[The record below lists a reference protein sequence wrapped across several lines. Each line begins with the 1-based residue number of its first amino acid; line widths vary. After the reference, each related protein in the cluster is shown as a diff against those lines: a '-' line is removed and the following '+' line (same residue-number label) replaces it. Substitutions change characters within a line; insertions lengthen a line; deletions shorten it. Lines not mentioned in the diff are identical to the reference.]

1 MKKSFGLHWQIFVAL
16 ILSVAFGILFPT
28 YTSYVEWIGT
38 LFLRGLKM
46 VIIPL
51 MLSSIISGVAS
62 LKGNAI
68 QKLGL
73 RTLGFYMITSTLAIV
88 TGMIL
93 VNLIQPGLRAEID
106 LGVEIQQLELTRTS
120 IWVTL
125 LNIVPDNIFVAFTE
139 ANILSVIFFAFL
151 FGFFLSRTEEVYK
164 EPTLNVVNG
173 VFEVMMK
180 ITMFIIRFTPLG
192 IIGLVAPVI
201 AAQKDIAAVASG
213 LGGYFVTVLLALLF
227 HAFVT
232 MMIVLRV
239 GAKVNPIKH
248 LKAMMLPLTT
258 AFSTSSSSATLP
270 LTMETVEN
278 ESGVSKKITSFTLPL
293 GATVNMDG
301 TALYECVAAIFIAQI
316 YGMELTI
323 VNQVVIVLTALLASV
338 GAAGIPMAGLV
349 MITIILSYLG
359 LPLEAVGLI
368 IAVDRPLDMLRT
380 AVNVWGDTCCA
391 VYVAKSENE
400 TLNYE

>member
-1 MKKSFGLHWQIFVAL
+1 MKKSFGLHWQILVAL
-16 ILSVAFGILFPT
+16 ILSVSFGIFFPQFT
-28 YTSYVEWIGT
+28 LYVEWIGT

-51 MLSSIISGVAS
+51 VLSSIISGVAS
-62 LKGNAI
+62 LQGNSV
-68 QKLGL
+68 QKLGI
-73 RTLGFYMITSTLAIV
+73 RTLGFYFITSTLAIV

-93 VNLIQPGLRAEID
+93 VNVIQPGIRANID
-106 LGVEIQQLELTRTS
+106 LGVNLPGMALTQTS
-120 IWVTL
+120 IWETL
-125 LNIVPDNIFVAFTE
+125 LNIVPENIFVAFTE
-139 ANILSVIFFAFL
+139 GNILSVIFFAFL
-151 FGFFLSRTEEVYK
+151 FGFYLSRIQGAYK

-192 IIGLVAPVI
+192 IFGLVAPVI
-201 AAQKDIAAVASG
+201 AAQKDIVAVASG
-213 LGGYFVTVLLALLF
+213 LGGYFITVLLALII
-227 HAFVT
+227 HALVN
-232 MMIVLRV
+232 MSLVLWISS
-239 GAKVNPIKH
+239 KTNPFTH
-248 LKAMMLPLTT
+248 LKSMMLPLLT

-270 LTMETVEN
+270 LTMETVEKK
-278 ESGVSKKITSFTLPL
+278 SGVSKKVTSFTLPL

-316 YGMELTI
+316 YGLELTL

-368 IAVDRPLDMLRT
+368 IAVDRPLDMIRT

-391 VYVAKSENE
+391 VFVAKSENE
-400 TLNYE
+400 ILNY